1 MNTEITNVEEVKT
14 KKEREKRISDRNYFV
29 MNQENE
35 VIVHSF
41 QSEDDCKQWIMD
53 NGDIDVPYK
62 IGYSVVYLQPLTKK
76 AKITLQ

>member
-1 MNTEITNVEEVKT
+1 MNTEITNVQEVKT
-14 KKEREKRISDRNYFV
+14 KKEREKRISGRNYFV
-29 MNQENE
+29 MNQDDE
-35 VIVHSF
+35 VVRNHF
-41 QSEDDCKQWIMD
+41 GSEDDCKQWIMD

>member
-1 MNTEITNVEEVKT
+1 
-14 KKEREKRISDRNYFV
+14 
-29 MNQENE
+29 
-35 VIVHSF
+35 
-41 QSEDDCKQWIMD
+41 MD

>member
-14 KKEREKRISDRNYFV
+14 KKEREKRISGRNYFV

>member
-1 MNTEITNVEEVKT
+1 MNTETTEPKA

-29 MNQENE
+29 MNQDDE
-35 VIVHSF
+35 VMQNHF
-41 QSEDDCKQWIMD
+41 GSEDDCKQWIMD
-53 NGDIDVPYK
+53 NGVVDVPYT

>member
-1 MNTEITNVEEVKT
+1 MNTETTEIKT

-29 MNQENE
+29 MNQDGE
-35 VIVHSF
+35 VMQDHF
-41 QSEDDCKQWIMD
+41 GSEDDCKQWIMD
-53 NGDIDVPYK
+53 NGVVDVPYT

>member
-1 MNTEITNVEEVKT
+1 MNTEITNVQEVKT
-14 KKEREKRISDRNYFV
+14 RKEREKRISGRNYFV

>member
-1 MNTEITNVEEVKT
+1 
-14 KKEREKRISDRNYFV
+14 
-29 MNQENE
+29 MNQDDE
-35 VIVHSF
+35 VVRNHF
-41 QSEDDCKQWIMD
+41 GSEDDCKQWIMD

>member
-1 MNTEITNVEEVKT
+1 MNTEITNVQEVKT

-29 MNQENE
+29 MNQDDE
-35 VIVHSF
+35 VERNHF
-41 QSEDDCKQWIMD
+41 GSEDDCKQWIMD